1 MLGWNKITQLTSKA
15 GGAVSKVK
23 DFAKDLITVDTE
35 ENENQTNNVNQD
47 FQSAFAQLQKG
58 YGLAQS
64 PKENSKKANDSSSR
78 SPIESTSPIQ
88 IEKKIEMQEIKRPE
102 IDNSSLV
109 EIKEFI
115 QQTFASISQ
124 TINTSLSVSE
134 ELQESKE
141 GINPDIQTDQQ
152 EQTQEQP
159 EINKQDINNND
170 QTNLVTLKDKLN
182 EIFKNASNQLDTQ
195 IQQIQNNFQESIT
208 KLNDQLSI
216 EQQSI
221 GDIGALINQFFIS
234 ISRQSTFYDRFNQLR
249 QQKGQSKEIVS
260 LIEKSLTNTGT
271 EILQSK
277 QDQQQSKKEQQLIND
292 NANLQKKIVEMQE
305 KTNNTNSQIKDLQN
319 RIKELEKYQQEWDK
333 IKRDYAEEI
342 KQNFNESEN
351 LRAKLKQKEQ
361 ELSQSNQDLQRM
373 QDLRILLEQKQEEID
388 RLEKLLEE
396 WQLENQSLQSGIQ
409 AAQLQ
414 LEAEKDQKEKIIK
427 KFQEEFKKLRSE
439 ISKED
444 ISQLKFLKENNEKLK
459 LSNSQ
464 LKLQVEELTIKHE
477 SLLRSHEDLKSEAQ
491 ALHNKIRQDQ
501 NYVNNMVDK
510 RVITNVLIQYFD
522 FNSDFKVKVQI
533 LETLASLLDLTRDEK
548 EKINPYRNKQ
558 NQAQGQQQSSSFR
571 DKFIGFLKQGD

>member
-64 PKENSKKANDSSSR
+64 PKEIQKKANESSTR

-102 IDNSSLV
+102 IDNSPFI

-115 QQTFASISQ
+115 QQTFTSIQQ
-124 TINTSLSVSE
+124 TIDTSINISE
-134 ELQESKE
+134 ELQDNKE
-141 GINPDIQTDQQ
+141 GNNPDILTDQTL
-152 EQTQEQP
+152 EQSET
-159 EINKQDINNND
+159 NKQDLNNND
-170 QTNLVTLKDKLN
+170 QSNLLSLKDKLN
-182 EIFKNASNQLDTQ
+182 EILKNASKQVDIL
-195 IQQIQNNFQESIT
+195 ILQIQNGFQESLN

-221 GDIGALINQFFIS
+221 GDIGALINQFFIT

-260 LIEKSLTNTGT
+260 LIEKSLVNTST
-271 EILQSK
+271 EIMQSK
-277 QDQQQSKKEQQLIND
+277 QEQQQSKKEQQLINE
-292 NANLQKKIVEMQE
+292 NANLQKKIVEMQD
-305 KTNNTNSQIKDLQN
+305 KINNTNNQIKDLQN

-351 LRAKLKQKEQ
+351 LKAKLKQKEQ
-361 ELSQSNQDLQRM
+361 ELQQSNSDLQKM
-373 QDLRILLEQKQEEID
+373 QDLRTILEQKQEEID

-427 KFQEEFKKLRSE
+427 KFQDEFKKLRSE

-459 LSNSQ
+459 LNNSQ

-477 SLLRSHEDLKSEAQ
+477 SLLRSHDDLKSEAQ

-533 LETLASLLDLTRDEK
+533 LETLGSLLDLTKDEK
-548 EKINPYRNKQ
+548 EKINPYRNRQ
-558 NQAQGQQQSSSFR
+558 NQPQGQQQSSSFR
-571 DKFIGFLKQGD
+571 DKFIGFLKQGE